1 MKIKMR
7 IMTGTLVIVLSL
19 LTALGNAKSQADRPT
34 NGPATG
40 PGLDPAFGL
49 AGKVITDF
57 GFDRDANALALA
69 IQNDGRIVVAGR
81 ASIPL
86 NGFDF
91 ALARYNSDGSPDLG
105 FGIGG
110 RVTTDFF
117 GGNDRATAVVV
128 QTDGKIIVGGDAFN
142 TLTGNTD
149 FAIAKY
155 NPNGSPDTSFDG
167 DGKLTTDLS
176 VSDVAN
182 ALILQPDGKIV
193 LAGSVVDS
201 KLSKDFALLRYN
213 SDGTPDAGFGVN
225 GKVLTDFAGSS
236 DEITAATIKPDGSI
250 IAAGFAGMGS
260 TSRDFA
266 IAQYDRGGNL
276 DTTFGIGG
284 KATIDF
290 FGSSDEA
297 RAVALQPD
305 GQIVLAGSAFN
316 GATLSDFALA
326 RFNADGTLDSNFAGK
341 GKLTVNFFNNLDAAE
356 AVVVLPDGRIVAAGR
371 AFKNGADSDFA
382 LVSLKANGKPDASFG
397 GSGKL
402 TTDFNGGIDQ
412 ALDIVVDAKGSIVV
426 AGSAAGANFSAD
438 FAIAR
443 YLLRGNSLNA
453 DREIPV

>member
-7 IMTGTLVIVLSL
+7 IMPGTLVIVLSL
-19 LTALGNAKSQADRPT
+19 LTALGNAQPQADRSIS
-34 NGPATG
+34 GPATAT
-40 PGLDPAFGL
+40 GLDPAFGL

-57 GFDRDANALALA
+57 GFDRDAQALA
-69 IQNDGRIVVAGR
+69 IAIQSDGRIVAAGR

-128 QTDGKIIVGGDAFN
+128 QSDGKIIVGGDAFN

-149 FAIAKY
+149 FAIARY
-155 NPNGSPDTSFDG
+155 NSDGSPDASFDG

-213 SDGTPDAGFGVN
+213 SDGTPDAGFGAKGV
-225 GKVLTDFAGSS
+225 VLTDFANNS
-236 DEITAATIKPDGSI
+236 DDIAAAILKADGSI
-250 IAAGFAGMGS
+250 IAVGFAAMG
-260 TSRDFA
+260 TTGKDFA
-266 IAQYDRGGNL
+266 IAQYDRGGSH
-276 DTTFGIGG
+276 DSTFGVGG

-290 FGSSDEA
+290 FGSTDEA
-297 RAVALQPD
+297 RAVTLQPD
-305 GQIVLAGSAFN
+305 GRIVVAGSAFN
-316 GATLSDFALA
+316 GSTLADFALV
-326 RFNADGTLDSNFAGK
+326 RFNADGTIDSNFGSK
-341 GKLTVNFFNNLDAAE
+341 GRVTVNFFDNLDAAE
-356 AVVVLPDGRIVAAGR
+356 AVIVLSDGRIVAAGR
-371 AFKNGADSDFA
+371 AFRSGTDSDFA
-382 LVSLKANGKPDASFG
+382 LASFKPNGKPDASFG

-402 TTDFNGGIDQ
+402 TTDFDGGVDQ
-412 ALDIVVDAKGSIVV
+412 ALDIAIDLKGRLVV
-426 AGSAAGANFSAD
+426 AGSAVGANFSAD

-443 YLLRGNSLNA
+443 YLLRGNSLSA
-453 DREIPV
+453 DREVPE